1 MSLSPIQPPAA
12 PDPNPAMPLAFDEQL
27 VRRRRARAA
36 KTIDQHSFLLAR
48 VVDDFVD
55 RISFIPRRFDL
66 AVDVEASQGEVQ
78 KRFRDLPSV
87 GAVASIEPV
96 GSLLARSTG
105 LQVCGSLAALP
116 IRDASV
122 DLVTSVLSLQQVND
136 LPGALVQI
144 RRALKPDG
152 LFLGAMFGGATLTEL
167 RQAFLAAET
176 ECEGGASPRVAPFA
190 DVKDLGGLL
199 QRAGFALPV
208 TDIDTVDVAYASAL
222 HLMRDLRGMG
232 LTNALVQRRRTF
244 LRRRTLARVCEIYQ
258 ERFARPDGRVRA
270 TFEIIT
276 LTGWAPHP
284 DQQKPLK
291 PGSAKTSLAKALGV
305 DLRSGGQ

>member
-1 MSLSPIQPPAA
+1 MSLETGKSEQLTPAV
-12 PDPNPAMPLAFDEQL
+12 FDEQL
-27 VRRRRARAA
+27 VRLRRSRAA
-36 KTIDQHSFLLAR
+36 ACMDQHAFLLNR
-48 VVDDFVD
+48 VAEDFAE
-55 RISFIPRRFDL
+55 RLSFIPRRFEL
-66 AVDVEASQGEVQ
+66 AVDVEASLGHMGRRLETISGVGYVT
-78 KRFRDLPSV
+78 SV
-87 GAVASIEPV
+87 EPV
-96 GSLLARSTG
+96 EALLPCLTGYRVVGSH
-105 LQVCGSLAALP
+105 AAFP
-116 IRDASV
+116 IGDAAV
-122 DLVTSVLSLQQVND
+122 DLVTSVLTLQQVND

-152 LFLGAMFGGATLTEL
+152 LFLGALFGGATLAEL
-167 RQAFLAAET
+167 RQAFLEAEI

-208 TDIDTVDVAYASAL
+208 TDVDAVEVTYPSAL

-232 LTNALVQRRRTF
+232 LTNALGDRRRTF
-244 LRRRTLARVCEIYQ
+244 LRRSTLERVGEIYQ
-258 ERFARPDGRVRA
+258 ARFARPDGRVRA

-291 PGSAKTSLAKALGV
+291 PGSAKSSLADALRYTSG
-305 DLRSGGQ
+305 RSGQ